1 MSCAKDPS
9 LVGNHRRSMALT
21 KAHGHKTGRKSQSH
35 LGLSYSG
42 GGGGDEIPEPK
53 DSCNPACKGTS
64 EACCVSL
71 ADLQLQPAGWLC
83 PSSVDKGPPQALL
96 TVGSIARWAS
106 VDEVPQVL
114 QTGNSVRQ
122 SPP

>member
-1 MSCAKDPS
+1 
-9 LVGNHRRSMALT
+9 
-21 KAHGHKTGRKSQSH
+21 
-35 LGLSYSG
+35 
-42 GGGGDEIPEPK
+42 
-53 DSCNPACKGTS
+53 
-64 EACCVSL
+64 VSL

-96 TVGSIARWAS
+96 TVRSIARWAS

-114 QTGNSVRQ
+114 QTENSVRQ